1 MKIFGGNMKKI
12 IKIQSV
18 SDIITNSSSEVFI
31 MENSLARSLESDY
44 NNECISVDEIT
55 YDTLLQN
62 TWDYEIYTTLLVKLG
77 IVSWDECDYGN
88 KWQTYTEDKEK
99 FHNIVV
105 SHEAEIKKALTENEY
120 ALVDIEDHFTDWE
133 DASDDA
139 HSYCIT
145 YESRH

>member
-1 MKIFGGNMKKI
+1 MKKI
-12 IKIQSV
+12 VKIQSV

-31 MENSLARSLESDY
+31 MEHSLAKSIENEYDT
-44 NNECISVDEIT
+44 ECITVNEIT

-62 TWDYEIYTTLLVKLG
+62 TWDYDIYTTLLVKLG
-77 IVSWDECDYGN
+77 IVSYDECNYGRN
-88 KWQTYTEDKEK
+88 WQAAETNREI
-99 FHNIVV
+99 FHNIIV

-120 ALVDIEDHFTDWE
+120 ALIDIEDHFEDWE

>member
-1 MKIFGGNMKKI
+1 MKKI
-12 IKIQSV
+12 VKIQSI

-31 MENSLARSLESDY
+31 MENSLARSLENDY
-44 NNECISVDEIT
+44 NTECISVNEIS

-62 TWDYEIYTTLLVKLG
+62 TWNYEIYTEMLVKLG
-77 IVSWDECDYGN
+77 IVNWAECNYDNNWRAYAEN
-88 KWQTYTEDKEK
+88 REK

-105 SHEAEIKKALTENEY
+105 SHEEEIRKALTENQY
-120 ALVDIEDHFTDWE
+120 AFVDIEDHFVEWE

-139 HSYCIT
+139 HSYCIA

>member
-1 MKIFGGNMKKI
+1 MKTI

-31 MENSLARSLESDY
+31 MEHSLAKSIENDY
-44 NNECISVDEIT
+44 NTECITVNEIT
-55 YDTLLQN
+55 YDMLLQN

-77 IVSWDECDYGN
+77 IISWDECNYCGG
-88 KWQTYTEDKEK
+88 YTENKEK

-120 ALVDIEDHFTDWE
+120 ALIDIEDHFADWE

>member
-12 IKIQSV
+12 VKIQSV

-31 MENSLARSLESDY
+31 MENSLARSIENDY
-44 NNECISVDEIT
+44 NTECITVDGIT
-55 YDTLLQN
+55 YETLLQN
-62 TWDYEIYTTLLVKLG
+62 TYDYEIYTTLLVKLG
-77 IVSWDECDYGN
+77 IISWDECNYCGG
-88 KWQTYTEDKEK
+88 YTENKEK

-105 SHEAEIKKALTENEY
+105 SREAEIKKALTENEY